1 MDRKTTKIL
10 LIIFSVLLAAEL
22 IFVVAKKAASP
33 SEEEQLYATDPAVTT
48 EPVPTE
54 LATESTPAPTDDDT
68 TQPQPSEPEAAKRYV
83 LTFAGDCTLGSTA
96 GKAGAS
102 SSFVSTIGTNYDYP
116 FANVVEYFENDDF
129 TIVNLEGPLTETG
142 TAAAKTFAFKGPT
155 AYTQILTGSSV
166 EAVTLAN
173 NHSEDYGK
181 EGYQNT
187 AKALDDAGVCY
198 VEKNKT
204 AMYETESGLKIG
216 LYAASFDFSKSN
228 ITSSISAL
236 RASGA
241 EIVICAFHWGTE
253 GSYRPT
259 SSQEYFGRAAIEA
272 GADIVYGSHPHVLQ
286 KVESYNGGYIFYSMG
301 NFSFGGSTFPQ
312 DYDSAILQL
321 EVLRDENGKVKLGEL
336 TRIPVSV
343 SSVSGQNNYQ
353 PTPYKEGSK
362 EYERALS
369 KLDGSFKGADL
380 VVDYSSLNGNATTP
394 PTEGNDPTTGGSTTQ
409 PTTGSD
415 AVPTPTTPAPAPT
428 TPAPTPTTP
437 TPSPAPSPEPAP
449 GGDSGSSGDSGGS
462 DSGSSGGEDSGAIG
476 EG

>member
-10 LIIFSVLLAAEL
+10 LAIFSVILAAEL
-22 IFVVAKKAASP
+22 IFVVVKKAQTPESDPQLQVTAPAEPTQQTQDPTQP
-33 SEEEQLYATDPAVTT
+33 SAI
-48 EPVPTE
+48 
-54 LATESTPAPTDDDT
+54 LATEVFSTET
-68 TQPQPSEPEAAKRYV
+68 TPQETTPGQDRFV

-96 GKAGAS
+96 DRAGAS
-102 SSFVSTIGTNYDYP
+102 SSFITTIGTNYDYP

-187 AKALDDAGVCY
+187 AKALDDAGVTY

-204 AMYETESGLKIG
+204 ALYETGSGLKIG

-228 ITSSISAL
+228 MTSSIAAL

-253 GSYRPT
+253 GAYRPN
-259 SSQEYFGRAAIEA
+259 SNQEYFGRAAIEA

-286 KVESYNGGYIFYSMG
+286 KIEQYQGGYIFYSMG

-321 EVLRDENGKVKLGEL
+321 EVLRDENGKISLGEL

-343 SSVSGQNNYQ
+343 SSISAYNNYQ
-353 PTPYKEGSK
+353 PTPYEEGSAA
-362 EYERALS
+362 YDRVLS
-369 KLDGSFKGADL
+369 KLDGSFTGADL
-380 VVDYSSLNGNATTP
+380 VVDYSSINGTATKPTEDEATTP
-394 PTEGNDPTTGGSTTQ
+394 DAGDDVTKPTTGEDTTAPTTGGDDSPA
-409 PTTGSD
+409 PTT
-415 AVPTPTTPAPAPT
+415 PTPAPTEPAPAPT
-428 TPAPTPTTP
+428 TPAP
-437 TPSPAPSPEPAP
+437 AP
-449 GGDSGSSGDSGGS
+449 GGDSGSDSGS
-462 DSGSSGGEDSGAIG
+462 DSGGDEGGIG

>member
-10 LIIFSVLLAAEL
+10 LVIFSVILVAEL
-22 IFVVAKKAASP
+22 IFVGVKKAGAP
-33 SEEEQLYATDPAVTT
+33 AEEETLHATVPALATDVQTT
-48 EPVPTE
+48 DPTPETTAVPTDAIPTE
-54 LATESTPAPTDDDT
+54 TQAQAT
-68 TQPQPSEPEAAKRYV
+68 EPEASNRYV

-96 GKAGAS
+96 DKAGAS
-102 SSFVSTIGTNYDYP
+102 SSFISTIGTNYDYP

-155 AYTQILTGSSV
+155 AYTKILTGSSV

-204 AMYETESGLKIG
+204 ALFETKNGLKIG

-228 ITSSISAL
+228 MSSSISAL

-253 GSYRPT
+253 GAYRPT
-259 SSQEYFGRAAIEA
+259 SNQEYFGRAAIEA

-286 KVESYNGGYIFYSMG
+286 KVESYKGGYIFYSMG

-312 DYDSAILQL
+312 DYDSAILQM

-336 TRIPVSV
+336 TMIPVSI
-343 SSVSGQNNYQ
+343 SSINAYNNYQ
-353 PTPYKEGSK
+353 PTPYAEGSK
-362 EYERALS
+362 EYNRVIS
-369 KLDGSFKGADL
+369 KLDGSFKGANL
-380 VVDYSSLNGNATTP
+380 VVDYGSLKGDTTTP
-394 PTEGNDPTTGGSTTQ
+394 PTEGSDPTTGGDTTK

-415 AVPTPTTPAPAPT
+415 ATKPTTGGSQTPTTPTPTAPAPTPTTPAPAPT
-428 TPAPTPTTP
+428 PTTP
-437 TPSPAPSPEPAP
+437 APAPSPEPAP
-449 GGDSGSSGDSGGS
+449 GGDG
-462 DSGSSGGEDSGAIG
+462 GGEDSGGIG